1 MEDYINYDFVCNLY
15 NKGLEPSQV
24 EAAVRGLDVA
34 LEMGIIVTRAEVEQ
48 MIEAKIEGSKFRGF

>member
-1 MEDYINYDFVCNLY
+1 MEDYNNYDFVSNLY